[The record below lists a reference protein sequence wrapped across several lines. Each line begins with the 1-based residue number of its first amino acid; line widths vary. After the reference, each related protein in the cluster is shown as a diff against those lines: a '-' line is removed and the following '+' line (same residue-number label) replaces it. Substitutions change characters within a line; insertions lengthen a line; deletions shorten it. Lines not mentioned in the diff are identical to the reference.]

1 MFFICHRIHNIEK
14 ITFQKI
20 CIFQKV
26 FFLIQECLGIL
37 AARCASCNCMTYFY
51 CAPLQVYTPFRSAQ
65 NHCPPDDVRPAGGY
79 IVELSWHHYFIVQK
93 SRGFLNPCFVIL
105 SSICRISRNYESHRI
120 FLPVLQRL
128 FCKALH
134 LHCV

>member
-14 ITFQKI
+14 NTFQKI

-51 CAPLQVYTPFRSAQ
+51 CAPLQS
-65 NHCPPDDVRPAGGY
+65 
-79 IVELSWHHYFIVQK
+79 
-93 SRGFLNPCFVIL
+93 
-105 SSICRISRNYESHRI
+105 CR
-120 FLPVLQRL
+120 RL
-128 FCKALH
+128 YQLAD
-134 LHCV
+134 